1 MSTYA
6 LTAMPSP
13 SSPRGLG
20 HRSGVSRLTF
30 QDRVE
35 AGRLLG
41 EELRTRGVDP
51 GPETGLVLGIPRGGV
66 VTAAEV
72 ARVLGLP
79 LDVALARKVGA
90 PGNPELAIG
99 AVGPDGAAVIDDALA
114 RRVGATDEWLARA
127 IEAQQREVAERQ
139 RRFRDDRP
147 PLDVAGRLAIV
158 IDDGVATG
166 STAAA
171 VGRWLAGAGAA
182 RRVLAV
188 PVAPPRTAE
197 RLAESYDDVVVLAS
211 PPAFFAVGEFYTDF
225 RQVTDDEVRQLL
237 TSR

>member
-1 MSTYA
+1 MA
-6 LTAMPSP
+6 
-13 SSPRGLG
+13 GL
-20 HRSGVSRLTF
+20 RFT
-30 QDRVE
+30 DRVE
-35 AGRLLG
+35 AGRRLG
-41 EELRTRGVDP
+41 EDLRDRGIGGAD
-51 GPETGLVLGIPRGGV
+51 GLVLGIPRGGV

-127 IEAQQREVAERQ
+127 IEVQQREVAERQ

-147 PLDVAGRLAIV
+147 ALDVAGRLAIV

-166 STAAA
+166 STATA

-197 RLAESYDDVVVLAS
+197 RLGEAYDDVVVLAS

-237 TSR
+237 GT

>member
-1 MSTYA
+1 MA
-6 LTAMPSP
+6 
-13 SSPRGLG
+13 GL
-20 HRSGVSRLTF
+20 RFT
-30 QDRVE
+30 DRVE
-35 AGRLLG
+35 AGRRLG
-41 EELRTRGVDP
+41 EDLRDRGIGGAD
-51 GPETGLVLGIPRGGV
+51 GLVLGIPRGGV

-99 AVGPDGAAVIDDALA
+99 AVGPDGAAAIDDALA

-127 IEAQQREVAERQ
+127 IEVQQREVAERQ

-147 PLDVAGRLAIV
+147 ALDVAGRLAIV

-182 RRVLAV
+182 GRVLAV

-197 RLAESYDDVVVLAS
+197 RLGEAYDDVVVLAS
-211 PPAFFAVGEFYTDF
+211 PSAFFAVGEFYTDF

-237 TSR
+237 GT

>member
-1 MSTYA
+1 MA
-6 LTAMPSP
+6 
-13 SSPRGLG
+13 GL
-20 HRSGVSRLTF
+20 RFT
-30 QDRVE
+30 DRVE
-35 AGRLLG
+35 AGRRLG
-41 EELRTRGVDP
+41 EDLRDRGIGGAD
-51 GPETGLVLGIPRGGV
+51 GLVLGIPRGGV

-99 AVGPDGAAVIDDALA
+99 AVGPDGAAAIDDALA
-114 RRVGATDEWLARA
+114 RRFGATDEWLARA
-127 IEAQQREVAERQ
+127 IEVQQREVAERQ

-147 PLDVAGRLAIV
+147 ALDVAGRLAIV

-166 STAAA
+166 STATA

-197 RLAESYDDVVVLAS
+197 RLGEAYDDVVVLAS

-237 TSR
+237 GT